1 MKRSDPLGRLWAMS
15 LSMAE
20 TGRRAGETL
29 VAARDVI
36 GHRTT
41 LMQEAMRQPLSAD
54 HRELSQMVPEKVA
67 AFSAAGSAAV
77 GAWWEMQSI
86 FAAQTQMMGAAML
99 TGRSPDAAELGR
111 LQRRSAA
118 RAMQLAE
125 RAVAA
130 GGAMLDPLHAGAT
143 GNARRLAGKK

>member
-1 MKRSDPLGRLWAMS
+1 MKRNDSLGRLWSMS
-15 LSMAE
+15 LSMAD
-20 TGRRAGETL
+20 TGRRAGETML
-29 VAARDVI
+29 AARDVI

-41 LMQEAMRQPLSAD
+41 LMQAAMQAPLSAD

-77 GAWWEMQSI
+77 GAWWEIQSI
-86 FAAQTQMMGAAML
+86 FAAQAQMMGAAML
-99 TGRSPDAAELGR
+99 TGRSPDVAEIGR

-130 GGAMLDPLHAGAT
+130 GGAMLDPVHAKAT
-143 GNARRLAGKK
+143 GNARRLARGK

>member
-1 MKRSDPLGRLWAMS
+1 MGI
-15 LSMAE
+15 SMAQ
-20 TGRRAGETL
+20 TGRRAGETML
-29 VAARDVI
+29 AARDVI

-41 LMQEAMRQPLSAD
+41 LMQEALQQPLSAD

-77 GAWWEMQSI
+77 GAWWEMHSI
-86 FAAQTQMMGAAML
+86 FAAQTQMIGTAML
-99 TGRSPDAAELGR
+99 TGRSPNAAELGR

-130 GGAMLDPLHAGAT
+130 GGAMLAPVHAKAT
-143 GNARRLAGKK
+143 GNAHRLARRN